1 MLQFVSGRASSGK
14 SYEICRRIAE
24 CVKAGG
30 NPVLIIPE
38 QFSFESEKRIL
49 FSLGDADAQ
58 KVKVLSFSRLCD
70 EVESLYGGGAN
81 VQLSDSD
88 KIILMN
94 TALRRVKGELK
105 YFGRYAA
112 STGFS
117 NMMLN
122 TVGDFLM
129 NAVSVGDIFEA
140 AENEGDTVLGRKL
153 GDTVRIYAEYNQL
166 IAERFAGAEDR
177 LERLYNTL
185 QNFGYF
191 KGKQVFFDSFSGFT
205 GQQYKIID
213 RVLQSAESTVISF
226 CDNVKERGNIGL
238 FSNIRRA
245 KNRVLKMAQKHGV
258 PQKDDTVLESGKFV
272 SGSIAAV
279 EEYMC
284 TGKTSGEVSG
294 DEFMICSAQTAYDE
308 AQFVAR
314 NIRKIIREKGARL
327 CDFVVIARNAADYEQ
342 VLSSAFDKCGIRCF
356 MDKRLPMAALPPAAA
371 VKSAMELAAGIT
383 TEKILRFHKC
393 GVCFLSE
400 TELSELEN
408 YAYIWNI
415 DGAAWKKDFTMDPR
429 GLENREIDGN
439 ELKSALERINALRRK
454 ALLPV
459 DRFCA
464 AFNSGGSRN
473 MARACVELLE
483 SAKYEFLSISENYK
497 NNSALSEGIVTAY
510 SKVMK
515 ILDSLVNCLDGDASP
530 REFKEAFVNCI
541 SLETVGVIPQMVDEV
556 TFGSAERIQPA
567 RPSYVFIMGAN
578 QGVFPRLP
586 QASGVFAVSEIG
598 KLIELGIDIPDCSVH
613 SAIDEDLLVYN
624 CVCCADK
631 GVFLSYNRRSGE
643 PAHFVKKLAER
654 FNVKVQNEPD
664 VLNFNNLPETAQ
676 DTFSRFCRSE
686 KGGAGY
692 ETLLAALKEREEYNA
707 RVKNICENATR
718 PEFNIDREL
727 SLKLNGNK
735 IWLSPSKFDTYSK
748 CPFMYFCKYSLGV
761 KSARPVEFNA
771 MQTGTLLHFVLQKF
785 VEESGENL
793 AKLEP
798 SKTHEII
805 ERLVKEYLDGISG
818 YRDIE
823 TPHLRLMV
831 SNMTD
836 TLKYLGERLVLE
848 FAQSDFV
855 PQKCELVIGPEGD
868 APALQIKADSDISV
882 MLTGMID
889 RLDRYKGYI
898 RIIDYKSGKRYF
910 QLPDILVG
918 QNMQMLLYLY
928 AVCKDERFG
937 GKPGGIFYMRAAMP
951 QENTAKARCM
961 NGFMPKIPE
970 LVEAMDKSASG
981 EFIRQS
987 KPGAKTDDVGEEE
1000 FEQIFDY
1007 IELKLKQTGKNIA
1020 GGKFSALPVDGRDK
1034 KACEYCE
1041 FASICRIEKEKPA
1054 KVPAMK
1060 ADEVMENIKRQV
1072 SENGV

>member
-24 CVKAGG
+24 CVKSGG
-30 NPVLIIPE
+30 TPVLIIPE

-49 FSLGDADAQ
+49 SMLGDADAQ

-70 EVESLYGGGAN
+70 EVESIYGGGAN

-105 YFGRYAA
+105 YFGRYAS

-117 NMMLN
+117 NMILN
-122 TVGDFLM
+122 TVGEFSL
-129 NAVSVGDIFEA
+129 NAVNVGDIFEA
-140 AENEGDTVLGRKL
+140 AESEGDTVLGRKL
-153 GDTVRIYAEYNQL
+153 GDTALIYAEYNQL
-166 IAERFAGAEDR
+166 IAERFSGAEDR
-177 LERLYNTL
+177 LTRLYNTL
-185 QNFGYF
+185 QNFDYF
-191 KGKQVFFDSFSGFT
+191 GGKQVFFDSFSGFT
-205 GQQYKIID
+205 GQQYKIIEC
-213 RVLQSAESTVISF
+213 VLKSAQSTVISF
-226 CDNVKERGNIGL
+226 CDNVYERGNIGL
-238 FSNIRRA
+238 FANIRRV
-245 KNRVLKMAQKHGV
+245 KNRIIKIAQKHGIS
-258 PQKDDTVLESGKFV
+258 QKDDTVLENGKFV
-272 SGSIAAV
+272 SGSLAAV

-284 TGKTSGEVSG
+284 TGKTSGEVSD
-294 DEFMICSAQTAYDE
+294 DEFMICCAQTPYDE

-314 NIRKIIREKGARL
+314 NIRRIIREKGARQ
-327 CDFVVIARNAADYEQ
+327 CDFVVVARNAADYEQ
-342 VLSSAFDKCGIRCF
+342 VLSAAFDKCGIHCF
-356 MDKRLPMAALPPAAA
+356 FDKRLPMATLPPAAA
-371 VKSAMELAAGIT
+371 VKYAMELAAGIT

-393 GVCFLSE
+393 GIGFLSRSE
-400 TELSELEN
+400 ISELEN
-408 YAYIWNI
+408 YVYIWNI

-429 GLENREIDGN
+429 GLENREVDQD
-439 ELKSALERINALRRK
+439 ELKAALERINALRIK
-454 ALLPV
+454 ALSPV
-459 DRFCA
+459 EKFYT
-464 AFNSGGSRN
+464 AFGGGPRN

-483 SAKYEFLSISENYK
+483 SGKNEFLSISENYK

-515 ILDSLVNCLDGDASP
+515 ILDSVVNCLDGDAAP

-541 SLETVGVIPQMVDEV
+541 SLESVGVIPQMVDEV

-578 QGVFPRLP
+578 QGVFPRMP
-586 QASGVFAVSEIG
+586 QASGVFAMSEIG
-598 KLIELGIDIPDCSVH
+598 KIIELGIDIPDCSVH

-631 GVFLSYNRRSGE
+631 GVFLSYNTRSGE
-643 PAHFVKKLAER
+643 PARFVKKLAER

-664 VLNFNNLPETAQ
+664 VLSPHNLPETAQ
-676 DTFSRFCRSE
+676 DVFSRFCRSE
-686 KGGAGY
+686 TGGTDY
-692 ETLLAALKEREEYNA
+692 QTLLAALAEREEYNS
-707 RVKNICENATR
+707 RVRNICENASR

-727 SLKLNGNK
+727 SLKLNGSK
-735 IWLSPSKFDTYSK
+735 IWLSPTKFDTYSK

-761 KSARPVEFNA
+761 KSARPVEFNP

-785 VEESGENL
+785 VEQAGENL
-793 AKLEP
+793 SELTLTQ
-798 SKTHEII
+798 THETI
-805 ERLVKEYLDGISG
+805 ERLVKEYLDGIKG

-836 TLKYLGERLVLE
+836 TLKYLGERLVAE

-855 PQKCELVIGPEGD
+855 PEKCELVIGPDGD
-868 APALQIKADSDISV
+868 APAPRIKADGDISV

-898 RIIDYKSGKRYF
+898 RIIDYKSGKRHF

-937 GKPGGIFYMRAAMP
+937 GKPGGIFYMRAALP

-961 NGFMPKIPE
+961 NGFMPKNPE
-970 LVEAMDKSASG
+970 LVTAMDKSASG
-981 EFIRQS
+981 EFIKQS
-987 KPGAKTDDVGEEE
+987 KPGSKTEDVTEEE

-1020 GGKFSALPVDGRDK
+1020 DGKFSALPVDGRDK

-1041 FASICRIEKEKPA
+1041 FASICRIEKEKPK
-1054 KVPAMK
+1054 KVSAMEV
-1060 ADEVMENIKRQV
+1060 DEVMENIRKQV
-1072 SENGV
+1072 SESGI